1 MRKNTKTRATSKN
14 YIELIANDYQFDK
27 NHEDYLGFINIDPT
41 EAFELKGDD
50 YRDIALQIAM
60 NPGQFES
67 AFNTY
72 GLTIQSAHELELIIE
87 EL

>member
-1 MRKNTKTRATSKN
+1 M
-14 YIELIANDYQFDK
+14 
-27 NHEDYLGFINIDPT
+27 GFINIDPT
-41 EAFELKGDD
+41 VAFELKGDD

-72 GLTIQSAHELELIIE
+72 GLTIQSAHESELIIE